1 MSHAEEY
8 YMYGKDV
15 LGKGLKPKPQVGGE
29 GHYIGKIEPIEFI
42 EANDIPF
49 HEANAIKYCF
59 RHKKKNGAEDI
70 KKAIWYLN
78 RILEVQYNE
87 SNN

>member
-29 GHYIGKIEPIEFI
+29 GTVRLFQ
-42 EANDIPF
+42 DIL
-49 HEANAIKYCF
+49 HGCN
-59 RHKKKNGAEDI
+59 
-70 KKAIWYLN
+70 
-78 RILEVQYNE
+78 
-87 SNN
+87 